1 MKVNSE
7 INIVMKPK
15 TLFHNYK
22 IIKVNTLIDSY
33 EKFSFATINQGKRDS
48 SMVDENKLEYENLGI

>member
-33 EKFSFATINQGKRDS
+33 EKFSFATIKVN
-48 SMVDENKLEYENLGI
+48 GIVRWLTKTS